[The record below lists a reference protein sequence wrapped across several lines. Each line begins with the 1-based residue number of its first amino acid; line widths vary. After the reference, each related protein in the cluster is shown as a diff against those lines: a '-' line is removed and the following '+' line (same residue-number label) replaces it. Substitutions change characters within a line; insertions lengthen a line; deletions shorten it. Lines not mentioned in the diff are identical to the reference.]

1 MTNALSNLDVV
12 MCRGRVDIGGAVRQ
26 SRQTKGYSVEDLSL
40 TCGLTAAEIT
50 RIELG
55 VDVDPARL
63 RRIAA
68 ALQVPTSTF
77 RLAKQSGPRLLQ
89 ARLHSVKQSVEHS
102 AGDIV

>member
-1 MTNALSNLDVV
+1 MTNAMSSLDAVT
-12 MCRGRVDIGGAVRQ
+12 CRGRVDIGGAVRQ
-26 SRQTKGYSVEDLSL
+26 SRQTMGYSVEDLSL

-55 VDVDPARL
+55 VDVDPTRL

-77 RLAKQSGPRLLQ
+77 RLT
-89 ARLHSVKQSVEHS
+89 
-102 AGDIV
+102 

>member
-1 MTNALSNLDVV
+1 MKITMGNLDTAK
-12 MCRGRVDIGGAVRQ
+12 CRIDIGSAARQ
-26 SRQTKGYSVEDLSL
+26 SRETMGYSVEDLSL

-55 VDVDPARL
+55 ADVDPARL

-77 RLAKQSGPRLLQ
+77 RLA
-89 ARLHSVKQSVEHS
+89 
-102 AGDIV
+102 

>member
-1 MTNALSNLDVV
+1 M
-12 MCRGRVDIGGAVRQ
+12 
-26 SRQTKGYSVEDLSL
+26 GYSVEDLSL

-55 VDVDPARL
+55 ADVDPARL

-77 RLAKQSGPRLLQ
+77 RLA
-89 ARLHSVKQSVEHS
+89 
-102 AGDIV
+102 

>member
-1 MTNALSNLDVV
+1 MKITMGNLDAAK
-12 MCRGRVDIGGAVRQ
+12 CRGRIDIGSAVRQ
-26 SRQTKGYSVEDLSL
+26 SRKTMGYSVEDLSL

-55 VDVDPARL
+55 ADVDPVRL

-77 RLAKQSGPRLLQ
+77 RLA
-89 ARLHSVKQSVEHS
+89 
-102 AGDIV
+102 